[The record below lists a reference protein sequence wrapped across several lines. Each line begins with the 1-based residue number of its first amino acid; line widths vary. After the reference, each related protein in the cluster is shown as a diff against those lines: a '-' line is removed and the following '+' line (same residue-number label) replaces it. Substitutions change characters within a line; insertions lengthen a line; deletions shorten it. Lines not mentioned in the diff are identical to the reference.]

1 MISDEECHLGE
12 DFNFT
17 WQTSEV
23 SLTGLGE
30 EGSLGRLLGGLVG
43 MQNRTITL
51 FLKSDIC
58 FLWTL
63 SLKNQSP
70 ADLEP

>member
-30 EGSLGRLLGGLVG
+30 EGSPERLLGGLVG

-51 FLKSDIC
+51 FLIGYLFSVDTQFEKPKPS
-58 FLWTL
+58 
-63 SLKNQSP
+63 
-70 ADLEP
+70 